1 MVAWAVRLLALWAC
15 IAVAGY
21 LAITENWFGG
31 ERQQLPEIAAA
42 TTTTPTASGARRQ
55 VGNSMTLTAD
65 PSGHYFLTAHVNGAP
80 VRFLVDTGATLI
92 ALTPRDAQAAGF
104 DRDQLDFSR
113 PVHTANGT
121 VKVASVTLRE
131 IRLGALSLHDIDAAV
146 MGAPGG
152 ISLLGMSFLKQL
164 ESYEIRDGKLTI
176 WW

>member
-1 MVAWAVRLLALWAC
+1 MVAWAVRLLALWAS

-21 LAITENWFGG
+21 LAITENWFGRPR
-31 ERQQLPEIAAA
+31 EPSEVAAA
-42 TTTTPTASGARRQ
+42 STPPPASAPRRQ
-55 VGNSMTLTAD
+55 VGNSLTLTAD
-65 PSGHYFLTAHVNGAP
+65 PSGHYFATAHVNGAP
-80 VRFLVDTGATLI
+80 IRFLVDTGATLI
-92 ALTPRDAQAAGF
+92 ALTPKDAQAAGF

-121 VKVASVTLRE
+121 AKVAAVTLRE
-131 IRLGALSLHDIDAAV
+131 IRLGALSLNDVDAAV

-152 ISLLGMSFLKQL
+152 ISLLGMNFLKQL

>member
-21 LAITENWFGG
+21 LAITENWLAG
-31 ERQQLPEIAAA
+31 ERQPLPEIVASTA
-42 TTTTPTASGARRQ
+42 TPTPAAPRRQ
-55 VGNSMTLTAD
+55 VGNSLILTAD
-65 PSGHYFLTAHVNGAP
+65 PSGHYFVTAHVNGAP
-80 VRFLVDTGATLI
+80 IRFLVDTGASII
-92 ALTPRDAQAAGF
+92 ALTPKDAQAAGF
-104 DRDQLDFSR
+104 DRDQLDFNR
-113 PVHTANGT
+113 PVHTANGV
-121 VKVASVTLRE
+121 VKFAPVNLRE

-152 ISLLGMSFLKQL
+152 ISLLGMNFLKQL

>member
-1 MVAWAVRLLALWAC
+1 VAWAVRLLALWAS

-31 ERQQLPEIAAA
+31 ERQLPEVAAA
-42 TTTTPTASGARRQ
+42 PATPPPAGARRQ
-55 VGNSMTLTAD
+55 VGNSLTLTAD
-65 PSGHYFLTAHVNGAP
+65 PSGHYFVTAHVNGAP
-80 VRFLVDTGATLI
+80 IRFLVDTGASII
-92 ALTPRDAQAAGF
+92 ALTPKDAQAAGF
-104 DRDQLDFSR
+104 DRDQLDFNR

-121 VKVASVTLRE
+121 VKFAPVNLRE

-152 ISLLGMSFLKQL
+152 ISLLGMNFLKQL
-164 ESYEIRDGKLTI
+164 DSYEIRDGKLTI